1 MAIILFSAAD
11 VSPPFLNLDGS
22 ATFSTLGSA
31 NADRPEKHT
40 AMQRWEQ
47 DACGLGAPIYFDGLF
62 LQVFT
67 AIFSSAL
74 STSVWPPDS
83 LKIKLRSH

>member
-40 AMQRWEQ
+40 AMQR
-47 DACGLGAPIYFDGLF
+47 DGSKMRVDRGHRFTSMAYFCKCS
-62 LQVFT
+62 LQSFQV
-67 AIFSSAL
+67 
-74 STSVWPPDS
+74 P
-83 LKIKLRSH
+83 

>member
-31 NADRPEKHT
+31 DADRPEKHAAT
-40 AMQRWEQ
+40 QRDGSKMGVGGGYQ
-47 DACGLGAPIYFDGLF
+47 FTSMAYFCKCS
-62 LQVFT
+62 LQSFQV
-67 AIFSSAL
+67 
-74 STSVWPPDS
+74 P
-83 LKIKLRSH
+83 